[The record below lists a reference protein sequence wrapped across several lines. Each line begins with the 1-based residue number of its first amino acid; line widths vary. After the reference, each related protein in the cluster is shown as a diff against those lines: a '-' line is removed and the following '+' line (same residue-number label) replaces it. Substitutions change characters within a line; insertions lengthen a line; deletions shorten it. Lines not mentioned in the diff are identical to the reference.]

1 MTEVSNKYALST
13 PPRPPLPFYWNT
25 QTVSEK
31 GYKEVSTMLYEL
43 GVVEAD
49 LELLETEDDGD
60 SKADWPM
67 WPLKIAADGS
77 VVLELHDLTQ
87 STAL

>member
-1 MTEVSNKYALST
+1 
-13 PPRPPLPFYWNT
+13 
-25 QTVSEK
+25 
-31 GYKEVSTMLYEL
+31 MLYEL

-49 LELLETEDDGD
+49 LALLETEDDGD

-67 WPLKIAADGS
+67 WPLKMAANGNF
-77 VVLELHDLTQ
+77 VVELHDLTQ